1 MSVATAHSASAVPPA
16 DETPAAGEVPS
27 RDEGFWVEPGT
38 AGDETPTDAP
48 AGEVPARSSGG
59 ETPARSS
66 DEAAAALPSTGEIPA
81 QASGDEIPAQAPGDE
96 IPAQTPGD
104 EIPAQTPDDEAPA
117 QASGDDTP
125 VDAVDEQVARDARDF
140 GVYARTGGWAFA
152 LKVARSV
159 RPGGETAGETSKVSA
174 KRFAELAGCS
184 PERVMRYYK
193 AWDKAADDGMV
204 PHFEALAPG
213 EEIDLPDS
221 DVWLT
226 YYSSRSGATSDRG
239 TAITAAAEAEG
250 IRPTKALEVAENPT
264 ALRAAILADPSTAQA
279 ARTALLDRLKEDPSL
294 QTELARDIARTD
306 ELKKAV
312 ANETQAAS
320 RIGYV
325 RQIVE
330 NGQVKTPAGQVIDA
344 TAELR
349 AEAERHLSLIDEL
362 DDDED
367 TGEWATE
374 AYDTVKELV
383 VQTVEADPELR
394 VQERRTKFYSSLQKA
409 TKVFEEL
416 TLDDAVDLDA
426 IYEDDMLQR
435 LEDLQQALNT
445 CIAALRKASPG
456 E

>member
-1 MSVATAHSASAVPPA
+1 MSVATAHSVSAVPPA
-16 DETPAAGEVPS
+16 DETQATGGVPAQ
-27 RDEGFWVEPGT
+27 DEGIWVEPGASAD
-38 AGDETPTDAP
+38 AGALPDGARGESPSEVS
-48 AGEVPARSSGG
+48 AGQVPA
-59 ETPARSS
+59 
-66 DEAAAALPSTGEIPA
+66 
-81 QASGDEIPAQAPGDE
+81 QVSGDGPAPPAVDGD
-96 IPAQTPGD
+96 ATATPGD
-104 EIPAQTPDDEAPA
+104 ADDAE
-117 QASGDDTP
+117 DI
-125 VDAVDEQVARDARDF
+125 VDEQVARDARDF

-159 RPGGETAGETSKVSA
+159 RPGGELPGETVKVSA

-184 PERVMRYYK
+184 AERVMRYYK

-213 EEIDLPDS
+213 AEIDLPDS
-221 DVWLT
+221 DVWLS
-226 YYSSRSGATSDRG
+226 YYSSRSSATSDRG

-294 QTELARDIARTD
+294 QTELARDIARTE

-312 ANETQAAS
+312 ASETQAAT

-344 TAELR
+344 PAELR

-383 VQTVEADPELR
+383 VQTVESNPELR

-435 LEDLQQALNT
+435 LEELQEALNT

-456 E
+456 D

>member
-1 MSVATAHSASAVPPA
+1 VSVATAHSASAVPPA
-16 DETPAAGEVPS
+16 DETPATDGAPS
-27 RDEGFWVEPGT
+27 PDEEFWVEPGAAEGQAHEGAPGVEVPAQPSGEEASAT
-38 AGDETPTDAP
+38 PSVEEAAQPSVDEVAAQAP
-48 AGEVPARSSGG
+48 AGV
-59 ETPARSS
+59 
-66 DEAAAALPSTGEIPA
+66 
-81 QASGDEIPAQAPGDE
+81 PAQAPGDD
-96 IPAQTPGD
+96 A
-104 EIPAQTPDDEAPA
+104 
-117 QASGDDTP
+117 P
-125 VDAVDEQVARDARDF
+125 VDAVHEQVARDAREF

-159 RPGGETAGETSKVSA
+159 RPGGETAGETPKVSA

-204 PHFEALAPG
+204 PHFEALTPG

-221 DVWLT
+221 DVWLS
-226 YYSSRSGATSDRG
+226 YYSSRSSATSDRG

-312 ANETQAAS
+312 ASETQAAS

-383 VQTVEADPELR
+383 VQTVQADPELR

-435 LEDLQQALNT
+435 LEELQQALNT
-445 CIAALRKASPG
+445 CIAALRKVGPG

>member
-16 DETPAAGEVPS
+16 DGTPATSGAPT
-27 RDEGFWVEPGT
+27 RDEGFWVEPG
-38 AGDETPTDAP
+38 AAEAQTPEAVP
-48 AGEVPARSSGG
+48 AAVPAAEVPAQSSG
-59 ETPARSS
+59 EPAPEQPTT
-66 DEAAAALPSTGEIPA
+66 DGAAPEPAGLDTFA
-81 QASGDEIPAQAPGDE
+81 QAHE
-96 IPAQTPGD
+96 
-104 EIPAQTPDDEAPA
+104 
-117 QASGDDTP
+117 DDTP
-125 VDAVDEQVARDARDF
+125 GDAVDEQVARDAREF

-159 RPGGETAGETSKVSA
+159 RPGGETPGETAKVSA
-174 KRFAELAGCS
+174 KRFAELAECS

-221 DVWLT
+221 DVWLS
-226 YYSSRSGATSDRG
+226 YYSSRSSATSDRG
-239 TAITAAAEAEG
+239 TAIAAAAEAEG

-279 ARTALLDRLKEDPSL
+279 ARAALLDRLKEDPSL

-312 ANETQAAS
+312 ASETQAAS

-383 VQTVEADPELR
+383 VQTVQSDPELR

-426 IYEDDMLQR
+426 IYEDDMLER
-435 LEDLQQALNT
+435 LEELQQALST
-445 CIAALRKASPG
+445 CIATLRKASPG